1 MPGGSIEFHKAKKNA
16 EGECNDAFIVDNTHQ
31 TTDSWGPLLYDVAME
46 IATVLGGGLT
56 SSRKMVSSMAKP
68 VWDYYQ
74 DRRSDVD
81 KDQLDAT
88 ADDAQY
94 YTLKQLTPNKPE
106 DDCQQDASVKW
117 AHGEDYGAWEKS
129 GVKGL
134 YGKMQAMSDEE
145 KENVPWTDQSVSK
158 AYRKDP
164 EIIKFLGDNGL
175 LHFPQLGYDAVK
187 FHTKKLPPLPP
198 MENEEPTPENDEME
212 KARSQFRSQTTLSE
226 NKIRIKIK

>member
-1 MPGGSIEFHKAKKNA
+1 
-16 EGECNDAFIVDNTHQ
+16 
-31 TTDSWGPLLYDVAME
+31 
-46 IATVLGGGLT
+46 
-56 SSRKMVSSMAKP
+56 MAKP

-164 EIIKFLGDNGL
+164 DIIKFLGDNGL

-187 FHTKKLPPLPP
+187 YHTKKLPPIPP
-198 MENEEPTPENDEME
+198 RENEEPPPENDEME
-212 KARSQFRSQTTLSE
+212 KARSKFRSQTTLSE